1 MLTADFMRIRRPL
14 VFVLALLAFAF
25 GRLTG
30 AHLHLCFDG
39 TEPPLTLHTADSAHV
54 DHHAGETHH
63 EDLDVEPIGDLL
75 AKSAQLV
82 MLAVFAAAVLLLAL
96 LAPPW
101 RLAVADRESLRPPHP
116 PPRFLRPPLRA
127 PPV

>member
-1 MLTADFMRIRRPL
+1 MRVRHPCVL
-14 VFVLALLAFAF
+14 LLAVLAFGF

-39 TEPPLTLHTADSAHV
+39 SEPPLTLHAGDSAHV

-63 EDLDVEPIGDLL
+63 EDMDVEPLGDLL
-75 AKSAQLV
+75 AKSAQVL
-82 MLAVFAAAVLLLAL
+82 MLAVLSATILLLAL
-96 LAPPW
+96 LAPPR
-101 RLAVADRESLRPPHP
+101 RLMAGDRESLRLPRS

-127 PPV
+127 PPI

>member
-1 MLTADFMRIRRPL
+1 MRIRHPFIL
-14 VFVLALLAFAF
+14 LLALLAFAF

-39 TEPPLTLHTADSAHV
+39 SEPPLTLHTADSAHV

-63 EDLDVEPIGDLL
+63 EDLDVEPLGDLL

-82 MLAVFAAAVLLLAL
+82 MLAVFAAAILLLAL

-101 RLAVADRESLRPPHP
+101 RLLAIDRESLRLPRP

>member
-1 MLTADFMRIRRPL
+1 MRIRRPFIL
-14 VFVLALLAFAF
+14 VLALLAFAF

-54 DHHAGETHH
+54 DHHADESHH
-63 EDLDVEPIGDLL
+63 EDMDVEPIGDLL

-82 MLAVFAAAVLLLAL
+82 MFAVFAAAILLLAL

-101 RLAVADRESLRPPHP
+101 RLETIGRESLRLPLP

>member
-1 MLTADFMRIRRPL
+1 MRIRRP
-14 VFVLALLAFAF
+14 FVVLLALLAFAF

-39 TEPPLTLHTADSAHV
+39 SEPPLTLHTADSAHV
-54 DHHAGETHH
+54 DHHAGDSSHH
-63 EDLDVEPIGDLL
+63 EDMDVEPLGDLL

-82 MLAVFAAAVLLLAL
+82 MLAVLAAAILLLAL

-101 RLAVADRESLRPPHP
+101 RLVTMDRESLRIPRP

-127 PPV
+127 PPA

>member
-1 MLTADFMRIRRPL
+1 MRIRRP
-14 VFVLALLAFAF
+14 FVLILALLAFAF

-39 TEPPLTLHTADSAHV
+39 SEPPLTLHTADSAHV
-54 DHHAGETHH
+54 DHHAGDSHH
-63 EDLDVEPIGDLL
+63 HDDLDVEPIGDLL

-82 MLAVFAAAVLLLAL
+82 MLAVFAAAILLLAL

-101 RLAVADRESLRPPHP
+101 RLATVDRESLRPPHP